1 MYRQEELAKDDAAIY
16 QWYLQ
21 HGKELQPL
29 FAMTT
34 HDYSIKDAL
43 YDYLE
48 VLTCVVALTPITCLH
63 SQQFSQLYLFL
74 PCAQGKTVVSIM
86 GGHGMS
92 RSSDIYC
99 NVTKLA
105 WRLAR
110 EGFLMVTGA
119 PALHLVSLLLSCQGQ
134 AW

>member
-1 MYRQEELAKDDAAIY
+1 MVRTFFFLHLLFFFFFSAPSISQITIIHHFCR
-16 QWYLQ
+16 YLK
-21 HGKELQPL
+21 HGNELQPL

-48 VLTCVVALTPITCLH
+48 
-63 SQQFSQLYLFL
+63 
-74 PCAQGKTVVSIM
+74 GKTVVSIM

-92 RSSDIYC
+92 RASDIYR

-110 EGFLMVTGA
+110 KGFLLVTG
-119 PALHLVSLLLSCQGQ
+119 SNTIN
-134 AW
+134 